1 MRLLIVLCLLLL
13 NVSAQDYF
21 PALQQNDFNN
31 FVINKTK
38 EFDGNS
44 LWGHIDGGADL
55 YLEYGFDK
63 LLFQDVEFKGVNFR
77 VEFYRMKDEKSAFGI
92 FSINRFRCNKSDTL
106 TKFICITDNQIQSA
120 LGRFYI
126 SISNEKETDEALQL
140 SFVLFNKILSRSN
153 EQLFNLPEIF
163 ESEKLRP
170 FKENV
175 KFIKGALG
183 FQNGF
188 PLWESMF
195 SEFDDY
201 SLFLLPVE
209 NDSGYVNLAEI
220 EFANQNDL
228 INFLKSLDISSMKVG
243 EQIITTFEEQFLQ
256 VKRESENKLLYE
268 ESDHETRLLN

>member
-243 EQIITTFEEQFLQ
+243 ELVKTTFEEQFLQ

>member
-170 FKENV
+170 FKENM

-243 EQIITTFEEQFLQ
+243 ELVKTTFEEQFLQ